1 MSGAVALKNGVQSE
15 SDAELLRASV
25 EGSEAAF
32 ATLMHRHMHVP
43 FAASRRILG
52 DATEAE
58 DVAQDAIVRLWQ
70 QGEDLLSKPLN
81 VPAWLRRV
89 AVNLSIDRLRAGKRL
104 DVRDDLPEMPVA
116 PRQLRSL
123 ERADAAGRLQASLDE
138 LPDRQRVAL
147 TLFHIEEMSQ
157 RDVAEAMDITE
168 DALESLLRRAR
179 KNLKSALADDWP
191 GLVASFSR
199 TPA

>member
-1 MSGAVALKNGVQSE
+1 
-15 SDAELLRASV
+15 
-25 EGSEAAF
+25 
-32 ATLMHRHMHVP
+32 
-43 FAASRRILG
+43 
-52 DATEAE
+52 
-58 DVAQDAIVRLWQ
+58 
-70 QGEDLLSKPLN
+70 
-81 VPAWLRRV
+81 V

-157 RDVAEAMDITE
+157 RDVAEAMDVSE